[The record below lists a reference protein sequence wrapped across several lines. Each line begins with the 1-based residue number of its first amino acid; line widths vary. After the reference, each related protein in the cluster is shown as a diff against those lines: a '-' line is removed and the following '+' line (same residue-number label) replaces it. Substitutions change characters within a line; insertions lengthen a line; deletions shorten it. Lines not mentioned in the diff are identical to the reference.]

1 MAGAKQTPRQK
12 LIGLMYL
19 IFLALMALNVSV
31 VVLDSFPLINQ
42 SIEETNRN
50 FESKVEAVYFDFD
63 QQKSLHDESFVQP
76 FYNEAMHLRMLADS
90 LVNYIRFNRTL
101 MIAENNRI
109 SFEEADTLRLEDM
122 TRQDSYSHSS
132 RFWLIE
138 NNLDPSDREGGP
150 GTRSYILREM
160 ISNFRNEIDSILSQ
174 HDQSIKLALDVE
186 GPFQRADRTVNW
198 QEHTFDRVISVAV
211 ATNLNRLITEVRN
224 AEFDAISMLYDLI
237 YAGDF
242 RFDQVEARIVPR
254 SELVYVGGSFE
265 AEVFLAA
272 VDTRQDPE
280 ITLQGRPVRVQDGV
294 GRISIPASSP
304 GTHTARGSITT
315 ISPAGVRSRQ
325 DYEFTYT
332 VERPMATVSADA
344 MNVFYIGVDNPVSIS
359 APGVPSGRLR
369 PRISSGARL
378 RELADGTFIVNVE
391 DRNLRNVTVTV
402 AAMIGNQVTELRDME
417 FRVREVP
424 DPVAYV
430 AGQRG
435 GRIARQALAAATR
448 VVARVE
454 RFDFDMAFEVG
465 SFEMLSV
472 RAGDDVRRYTQSNG
486 SDFTPEMIQEINN
499 ARRNQQFIIS
509 DIRTRQA
516 ADGTIRELGSLT
528 FVID

>member
-1 MAGAKQTPRQK
+1 M
-12 LIGLMYL
+12 IGLMYL

-31 VVLDSFPLINQ
+31 VVLESFPLINQ

-50 FESKVEAVYFDFD
+50 FESKVESVYYDFD

-76 FYNEAMHLRMLADS
+76 YYDEAMYLRGLADS
-90 LVNYIRFNRTL
+90 LVNYIRYNRTR
-101 MIAENNRI
+101 MIADNNRI
-109 SFEEADTLRLEDM
+109 SMEEAAELPLEEM
-122 TRQDSYSHSS
+122 QRQDSYSHSS

-138 NNLDPSDREGGP
+138 NNLDPTDREGGP
-150 GTRSYILREM
+150 GTRSYILKEM
-160 ISNFRNEIDSILSQ
+160 ITDFKLKIDSILSQ
-174 HDQSIKLALDVE
+174 HEQSINLALDVE
-186 GPFQRADRTVNW
+186 GPFHRSDRTMNW
-198 QEHTFDRVISVAV
+198 QGYTFDRVISVAV
-211 ATNLNRLITEVRN
+211 ATNLNRLITEIRN

-242 RFDQVEARIVPR
+242 RFDQVVARVVPR

-280 ITLQGRPVRVQDGV
+280 ITLQGRPVRVQNGV
-294 GRISIPASSP
+294 GRISIPATSP
-304 GTHTARGSITT
+304 GTQTQRGAITT
-315 ISPAGVRSRQ
+315 ISPAGVRSRE
-325 DYEFTYT
+325 DFTFTYT

-344 MNVFYIGVDNPVSIS
+344 MNVFYVGVDNPVSIS

-369 PRISSGARL
+369 PNISAGARL
-378 RELADGTFIVNVE
+378 RELEDGRYIVNV
-391 DRNLRNVTVTV
+391 DDGSLRNVTITV
-402 AAMIGNQVTELRDME
+402 GAMIGNQMTELRDME

-435 GRIARQALAAATR
+435 GRIARQALAAANR

-472 RAGDDVRRYTQSNG
+472 RAGDDVRRYTQING
-486 SDFTPEMIQEINN
+486 NEFTPEMIQEINN
-499 ARRNQQFIIS
+499 SRRNQQFIIS
-509 DIRTRQA
+509 DIRTREA
-516 ADGTIRELGSLT
+516 ADGTVRDLGSLT